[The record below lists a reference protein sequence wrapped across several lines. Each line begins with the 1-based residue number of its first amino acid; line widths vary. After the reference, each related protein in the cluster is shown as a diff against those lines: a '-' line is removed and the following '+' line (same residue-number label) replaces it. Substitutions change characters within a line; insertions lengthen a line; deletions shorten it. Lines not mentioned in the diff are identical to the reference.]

1 MGRRGHHPRRDAP
14 PVSRIVVHV
23 VPRARTTEVAGA
35 YGDAIRVRVAAP
47 PADGAANAELL
58 RFLAE
63 RLDVPKGAVRIVSG
77 ALGRRKVI
85 EIAGTSSEAV
95 RQALSPKP

>member
-1 MGRRGHHPRRDAP
+1 M
-14 PVSRIVVHV
+14 HV
-23 VPRARTTEVAGA
+23 VPRARTTEVAGT

-85 EIAGTSSEAV
+85 EVNGQSSEAILQTLV
-95 RQALSPKP
+95 PNP

>member
-1 MGRRGHHPRRDAP
+1 MGKVTLH
-14 PVSRIVVHV
+14 I
-23 VPRARTTEVAGA
+23 VPRAKTTEIAGVH
-35 YGDAIRVRVAAP
+35 GDAVRVRVAAP

-63 RLDVPKGAVRIVSG
+63 RLGVPKGRVRIVAG

-85 EIAGTSSEAV
+85 EVEGQSAEAIH
-95 RQALSPKP
+95 QALVPR